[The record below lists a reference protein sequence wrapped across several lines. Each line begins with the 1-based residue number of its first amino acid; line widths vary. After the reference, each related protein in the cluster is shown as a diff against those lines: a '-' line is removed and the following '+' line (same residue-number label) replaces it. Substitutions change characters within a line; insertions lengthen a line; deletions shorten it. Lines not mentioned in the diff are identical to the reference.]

1 MKGMAFWHG
10 AGHGGGFG
18 WGGGFGG
25 MRGGRRMKRGMLRWI
40 VLKLL
45 AEGQRHGYDILKVL
59 AERGWGGGPG
69 SVYPLLSMLEEEG
82 LIVGRDEDGKRVYD
96 LTDEGKEL
104 LEERSP
110 MFDDFARENEGNEEA
125 NAVRNA
131 ARKLMGAVMQ
141 ARGASAEAR
150 TKIVTALDNARK
162 EVYGIL
168 ANE

>member
-1 MKGMAFWHG
+1 MRGAAFWHG
-10 AGHGGGFG
+10 GGHGGGG
-18 WGGGFGG
+18 WGWGWGSV
-25 MRGGRRMKRGMLRWI
+25 RGGRRMKRGLLRWL

-45 AEGQRHGYDILKVL
+45 SEGERHGYDILKIL
-59 AERGWGGGPG
+59 SERGWGGGPG

-104 LEERSP
+104 LEERGP
-110 MFDDFARENEGNEEA
+110 MFDEFARENEAEEKA
-125 NAVRNA
+125 NVVREA
-131 ARKLMGAVMQ
+131 ARKLMSAVMQ
-141 ARGASAEAR
+141 ARTASSESR
-150 TKIVTALDNARK
+150 TKIAEVLDNARK